1 MKNRKEILTAILKE
15 AVPKFEISLLT
26 DEQLN
31 NLEEVMKR
39 KGLHFISIEKAT
51 QQGFKIPEDPNQTIN
66 QLIKFY
72 NESNSNSRI

>member
-1 MKNRKEILTAILKE
+1 MTRKEILTAIFKE

-31 NLEEVMKR
+31 DLGAIMER
-39 KGLHFISIEKAT
+39 DGLHFISIEKAEK
-51 QQGFKIPEDPNQTIN
+51 QGFKIPDNPKDENEIIN

-72 NESNSNSRI
+72 KK